1 MPTDKEVLQALKN
14 KVRELDNK
22 KNMLA
27 FQVGYLELQK
37 TEILEQMQ
45 NINYEIQEYER
56 NIESL
61 EREMQCDT

>member
-22 KNMLA
+22 KDMLA
-27 FQVGYLELQK
+27 LKVGYLELQK